1 MASSIVFASSLLTL
15 VAAAPPPAAV
25 SRPSAE
31 IEQAIG
37 GRKVLGRGTVAAR
50 KDVAVSIAGR
60 RTVKTGELAAGLF
73 REHANFSAELTKGKA
88 ALMGDPIVTDEV
100 VELATSTL
108 LTRTTAFV
116 VKDPTALRKSSPMF
130 ARLRNGKAKG
140 TTLAELSAA
149 QRTGLDAF
157 KRELDSKPAD
167 HPLRK
172 AMAKGDQAL
181 LDAMGDGAGDIALTT
196 TVVVPKGAP
205 ALDKAGHVVA
215 PKQLADGSFADPPT
229 AVVRPANATAIVSA
243 KPPAPETSEAGTCK
257 HTTKFLAGFTEGDQ
271 WDYRLRFD
279 IPGAFF
285 RFKAA
290 AWYGYG
296 LRIPIEVTAS
306 QSPRSITTEGEHDV
320 ESEYDV
326 TLSATTKDA
335 GKGFYEDVGLA
346 ADDVWDGDELVLETG
361 VSITLHAEVL
371 GAVILDKVLPKGAA
385 LSYSQDFVPP
395 MGNCGT
401 SCGFDVWIPASITK
415 TSIDLGVAKGSARAG
430 VKVAGDGEIAIDFE
444 AMAQAADASSSVDS
458 WTAGD
463 KKNAK
468 KKHTLSFGKASDE
481 RKRIAGLSALAK
493 DGASKSFGHRL
504 SNPRYTWNVALIP
517 GVRGDVEITVWPFKQ
532 PFVIGPYWL
541 DSVSLEL
548 GSVDFGPHAGT
559 TTKVETLHGSKT
571 WRSNKPSAAGH
582 VEVEP
587 TATAKPAK

>member
-1 MASSIVFASSLLTL
+1 MASSIVFASLLAL
-15 VAAAPPPAAV
+15 LAAAPPPAAA

-31 IEQAIG
+31 IELAIG
-37 GRKVLGRGTVAAR
+37 GRKVLARGTVAAR

-60 RTVKTGELAAGLF
+60 RTVKTGVLAAGLF
-73 REHANFSAELTKGKA
+73 REHASFATELSKGKA
-88 ALMGDPIVTDEV
+88 ALQGAPIVTDEV

-116 VKDPTALRKSSPMF
+116 VVDPKALRKSSPMF
-130 ARLRNGKAKG
+130 ARLRDGKAIG
-140 TTLAELSAA
+140 TRLADLSAE
-149 QRTGLDAF
+149 QRAGFDAF
-157 KRELDSKPAD
+157 KRELGSKPAD

-181 LDAMGDGAGDIALTT
+181 LDAMGDGVGDVALTT

-205 ALDKAGHVVA
+205 ALDKSGHVVA

-229 AVVRPANATAIVSA
+229 SLVRPPISTALVTA
-243 KPPAPETSEAGTCK
+243 KPPAPETSESGTCK
-257 HTTKFLAGFTEGDQ
+257 HTTKFLAGFTESDQ
-271 WDYRLRFD
+271 WDYRVRFD

-285 RFKAA
+285 RFKAS

-306 QSPRSITTEGEHDV
+306 QSPRTITTGGDHDV
-320 ESEYDV
+320 DSEYDV
-326 TLSATTKDA
+326 TVSATTKDA
-335 GKGFYEDVGLA
+335 SKSFYEDVGLA
-346 ADDVWDGDELVLETG
+346 PLDVWDGDELVLETG
-361 VSITLHAEVL
+361 FSITLHAEVL
-371 GAVILDKVLPKGAA
+371 GGVILDKVLPKNSA

-395 MGNCGT
+395 MAGCGT
-401 SCGFDVWIPASITK
+401 ACGFDVWIPASITK

-430 VKVAGDGEIAIDFE
+430 VKVAGEGEIAIDFE
-444 AMAQAADASSSVDS
+444 AMAQHGDASSSIDS

-468 KKHTLSFGKASDE
+468 KKHTLSFEKASDQK
-481 RKRIAGLSALAK
+481 KRIAGLSPLTK
-493 DGASKSFGHRL
+493 SGASKSFGHRL
-504 SNPRYTWNVALIP
+504 SNPRYTWDVALIP

-532 PFVIGPYWL
+532 AFVIGPYWL

-559 TTKVETLHGSKT
+559 TTKVETLHG
-571 WRSNKPSAAGH
+571 NKSWHKHTPDASGQAG
-582 VEVEP
+582 VDPNV
-587 TATAKPAK
+587 TIAK